1 MESLKSFFGAGKDGK
16 IPSSTRADES
26 ISRSEGRFNQK
37 KSLFYRPGKGAK
49 ILDDRAEA
57 KQTHQKMDSV
67 SENSE
72 DDLL

>member
-1 MESLKSFFGAGKDGK
+1 MVRSLPVRGQMNRFPEAKVA
-16 IPSSTRADES
+16 S
-26 ISRSEGRFNQK
+26 IKK

>member
-1 MESLKSFFGAGKDGK
+1 MTHKRRSLQSKKAG
-16 IPSSTRADES
+16 
-26 ISRSEGRFNQK
+26 F
-37 KSLFYRPGKGAK
+37 LFCRPGKGAK

-57 KQTHQKMDSV
+57 KQAHQKMDSV

>member
-1 MESLKSFFGAGKDGK
+1 MTRKRRSLQSKKAG
-16 IPSSTRADES
+16 
-26 ISRSEGRFNQK
+26 
-37 KSLFYRPGKGAK
+37 LFCRPGKGAK

-57 KQTHQKMDSV
+57 KQAHQKMDSV